1 MSTFRLPPVWRL
13 PEGVDAPLWQY
24 AHTPRLA
31 AEEDAYF
38 SDHPLFRVDTR
49 LLHERFTVPG
59 RLVDLGCG
67 AGRHAIR
74 FAARGFTVAAVD
86 LSRSMLEVVGQKAR
100 DAGVRLLPV
109 EANLCRLGCIP
120 DATFDYALS
129 MFSTLGMIRG
139 GDARRRALGEFGRI
153 LRPGGRLAL
162 HAHNIWLNL
171 RDRQGRAWLAQH
183 AVRTLVRRDELGER
197 RMTYRGIPGM
207 RVHLYRW
214 GELKRV
220 LRRAG
225 FRIEEVVPLDE
236 VTAEPIR
243 WPAMLH
249 NLRAGGWIVFA
260 TRGSGALA
268 RRPRPGGRR

>member
-1 MSTFRLPPVWRL
+1 MSTFRTPPAWRL
-13 PEGVDAPLWQY
+13 PEGVNAPLWQY

-38 SDHPLFRVDTR
+38 ADHPLFQVNARILD
-49 LLHERFTVPG
+49 ERFTTPG

-74 FAARGFTVAAVD
+74 FAARGFTVAAVN
-86 LSRSMLEVVGQKAR
+86 LSRPMLDVVGRKAQA
-100 DAGVRLLPV
+100 AGVQLLLV
-109 EANLCRLGCIP
+109 EANLCRLGCFP

-139 GDARRRALGEFGRI
+139 RDPRTRALREFGRI

-171 RDRQGRAWLAQH
+171 RDRQGRSWLARH
-183 AVRTLVRRDELGER
+183 AFRTVLRRDELGER

-214 GELKRV
+214 GELKRA
-220 LRRAG
+220 LHRAS
-225 FRIEEVVPLDE
+225 FRIEEILPLDE
-236 VTAEPIR
+236 VTAQPIR
-243 WPAMLH
+243 WPRMLH
-249 NLRAGGWIVFA
+249 NLRAGGWLVFA
-260 TRGSGALA
+260 SRA
-268 RRPRPGGRR
+268 

>member
-1 MSTFRLPPVWRL
+1 MSVFRMPPAWRL

-38 SDHPLFRVDTR
+38 ADHPLFRIDSQVLDE
-49 LLHERFTVPG
+49 HFIAPG

-67 AGRHAIR
+67 AGRHALR

-86 LSRSMLEVVGQKAR
+86 LSRSMLEIVGRKACA
-100 DAGVRLLPV
+100 AGVELLRV
-109 EANLCRLGCIP
+109 EANLCDLGCFP

-139 GDARRRALGEFGRI
+139 HDARRRALGEIRRI

-162 HAHNIWLNL
+162 HAHNLWLNL
-171 RDRQGRAWLAQH
+171 RNRQGRAWLIAH
-183 AVRTLVRRDELGER
+183 GLRAVFRRDELGER

-214 GELKRV
+214 GELKRA
-220 LRRAG
+220 LHRAG
-225 FRIEEVVPLDE
+225 FRIDEVRPLDE
-236 VTAEPIR
+236 VSAEPIR
-243 WPAMLH
+243 WPRMLH

-260 TRGSGALA
+260 SRA
-268 RRPRPGGRR
+268 